1 MVQYG
6 SLATSP
12 GWQGVRMPV
21 MTADG
26 ATRTAIVTVDD
37 DPGVSRAVARDL
49 RRRYGEQHR
58 IVRAESGHSALDAL
72 RQMKLRG
79 DLVAVILADYR
90 MPQMNGIEFL
100 EQAMDLYPGARRVL
114 LTAYADTGAAIDAI
128 NVVDLD
134 HYLLKPWDP
143 PEEKLYPVVDG
154 LLEAWLASDHRPVPE
169 IKIVGHRWSARSSEV
184 REFLARNQVPYR
196 WYASDEPEG
205 ERLLA
210 AAGADGRRLPV
221 VITPDG
227 EALVEPADA
236 ELASRVGL
244 ATTPSKDFYD
254 LIVIGGGPAGL
265 GAAVYGASEGLRT
278 VLVER
283 TATGGQAGQSSRIE
297 NYLGFPDGVSG
308 AQLTDRARR
317 QAAKFGAE
325 VLTTRDVVGLEVN
338 GSARSVRFADGSTI
352 DAHTVILAT
361 GVSYRRLAAPG
372 LDEMTGRGV
381 YYGSALT
388 EAAACSGQDVYIVG
402 GANSAGQAA
411 VYLSRGARSATILV
425 RGPSLERSMS
435 FYLVQQIENIPNISV
450 RTCTE
455 VIRAE
460 GADHLETLTLRNT
473 ATGATETVGAQ
484 WMFLF
489 IGAAPLTDWL
499 GNIVVRDERGFVVSG
514 PDLSVEGQ
522 RPCGWEL
529 DRPPYHLETSV
540 PGVFVAGDARA
551 ESAKRVASAV
561 GEGAMAVM
569 LVHRY
574 LEKL

>member
-1 MVQYG
+1 MAQAAE
-6 SLATSP
+6 SA
-12 GWQGVRMPV
+12 
-21 MTADG
+21 
-26 ATRTAIVTVDD
+26 RTVILTVDD

-49 RRRYGEQHR
+49 RRRYGESYR
-58 IVRAESGHSALDAL
+58 IVRAESGESALEAL
-72 RQMKLRG
+72 RELKLRG

-100 EQAMDLYPGARRVL
+100 EQALDVYPGARRVL
-114 LTAYADTGAAIDAI
+114 LTAYADTNAAIDAI

-143 PEEKLYPVVDG
+143 PEEKLYPVLDD
-154 LLEAWLASDHRPVPE
+154 LLEAWRSSEYRPVPAT
-169 IKIVGHRWSARSSEV
+169 KVVGHRWSARSSDV

-196 WYASDEPEG
+196 WYSTEEPEG
-205 ERLLA
+205 QRLLA
-210 AAGADGRRLPV
+210 AAGQDGQRLPV

-227 EALVEPADA
+227 TPLVEPEAPD
-236 ELASRVGL
+236 LAAHVGL
-244 ATTPSKDFYD
+244 ATTPTADFYD
-254 LIVIGGGPAGL
+254 LVVIGGGPAGL

-283 TATGGQAGQSSRIE
+283 SATGGQAGQSSRIE

-325 VLTTRDVVGLEVN
+325 ILTAREVAGLEVN
-338 GSARSVRFADGSTI
+338 GAARTVRFSDGSAVA
-352 DAHTVILAT
+352 AHSVILAT
-361 GVSYRRLAAPG
+361 GVSYRQLEAPG
-372 LDEMTGRGV
+372 CTDLTGCGV

-388 EAAACSGQDVYIVG
+388 EASSCQGQDIYIVG

-411 VYLSRGARSATILV
+411 MYLSRGAKSVTLLV
-425 RGPSLERSMS
+425 RGPDLAASMS
-435 FYLVQQIENIPNISV
+435 HYLIQQISEAPNIAV
-450 RTCTE
+450 RARTVVE
-455 VIRAE
+455 SAH
-460 GADHLETLTLRNT
+460 GSGHLEQLTLRDVDT
-473 ATGATETVGAQ
+473 RETELVDAQ
-484 WMFLF
+484 WMFVF
-489 IGAAPLTDWL
+489 IGAAPLTGWL
-499 GNIVVRDERGFVVSG
+499 DGTVLRDDHGFILSG
-514 PDLSVEGQ
+514 PDLTADG
-522 RPCGWEL
+522 RPPAGWEL
-529 DRPPYHLETSV
+529 DRPPYHLETNV

-574 LEKL
+574 LEQS